1 MKLMFQKERKTRKMT
16 GFENI
21 TTEVA
26 TDLIELV
33 NQLRGLEKSAQ
44 VNYSVQNRKTG
55 EWMRKAF
62 DYVPLDN
69 ILNKIKENQN
79 FALLQPIGVDENGI
93 NGVRCILV
101 HKSGHVFET
110 NTYPFAVKEGAKIQ
124 DEGAEITY
132 RKRYSLGAF
141 LGMATEEDTDGND
154 NEATNS
160 TERKASPRQIV
171 LLSKIYTGENLIKL
185 LKMNNIEKLEDMP
198 MSKASELISKNM
210 KQRKAENHE

>member
-1 MKLMFQKERKTRKMT
+1 MK

-21 TTEVA
+21 TPEIA

-33 NQLRGLEKSAQ
+33 NQLKGLEKSAQ

-69 ILNKIKENQN
+69 ILNKIKENKN
-79 FALLQPIGVDENGI
+79 FALLQPIGIDENGVC
-93 NGVRCILV
+93 GVKCILV

-110 NTYPFAVKEGAKIQ
+110 NTYPFAVKEGAKLQ

-154 NEATNS
+154 DEATNS
-160 TERKASPRQIV
+160 TERKASPRQVEI
-171 LLSKIYTGENLIKL
+171 LSKNYTGENLEKL

-210 KQRKAENHE
+210 KHRKVDSHE

>member
-1 MKLMFQKERKTRKMT
+1 MK

-21 TTEVA
+21 TPEIA

-69 ILNKIKENQN
+69 ILNKIKENKN
-79 FALLQPIGVDENGI
+79 FAMLQPIGIDENGVC
-93 NGVRCILV
+93 GVKCILV

-171 LLSKIYTGENLIKL
+171 VLSKIYTGENLEKL

-210 KQRKAENHE
+210 KQRKENRHE

>member
-1 MKLMFQKERKTRKMT
+1 MK

-21 TTEVA
+21 TPEIA

-69 ILNKIKENQN
+69 ILNKIKENKN
-79 FALLQPIGVDENGI
+79 FAMLQPIGIDENGVC
-93 NGVRCILV
+93 GVKCILV

-124 DEGAEITY
+124 NEGAEITY

-171 LLSKIYTGENLIKL
+171 LLSKIYIGENLEKL

-210 KQRKAENHE
+210 KQRKENRHE

>member
-1 MKLMFQKERKTRKMT
+1 MK

-21 TTEVA
+21 TPEIAV
-26 TDLIELV
+26 DLIELV
-33 NQLRGLEKSAQ
+33 NQLKGLEKSAQ

-69 ILNKIKENQN
+69 ILNKIKENKN
-79 FALLQPIGVDENGI
+79 FALLQPIGIDENGVC
-93 NGVRCILV
+93 GVKCILI

-154 NEATNS
+154 DEATNS

-171 LLSKIYTGENLIKL
+171 VLSKIYTGENLEKL
-185 LKMNNIEKLEDMP
+185 LKMNYIEKLEDMP

-210 KQRKAENHE
+210 KHRKVDSHE

>member
-1 MKLMFQKERKTRKMT
+1 MK

-21 TTEVA
+21 TPEIA

-33 NQLRGLEKSAQ
+33 NQLKGLEKSAQ

-79 FALLQPIGVDENGI
+79 FALLQPIGIDED
-93 NGVRCILV
+93 GVCGVKCILV

-110 NTYPFAVKEGAKIQ
+110 STYPFTVKEGAKIQ

-154 NEATNS
+154 DEATNS

-171 LLSKIYTGENLIKL
+171 VLSKIYTGENLEKL

-210 KQRKAENHE
+210 KHRKVDSHE

>member
-1 MKLMFQKERKTRKMT
+1 MI

-110 NTYPFAVKEGAKIQ
+110 NTYPFTVKEGAKIQ

-154 NEATNS
+154 DEATNS

-171 LLSKIYTGENLIKL
+171 ILSKIYTGNNLIKL

-210 KQRKAENHE
+210 KQRKVDSHE

>member
-1 MKLMFQKERKTRKMT
+1 MK

-21 TTEVA
+21 TPEIA

-33 NQLRGLEKSAQ
+33 NQLKGLEKSAQ

-79 FALLQPIGVDENGI
+79 FALLQPIGVDEDGI

-160 TERKASPRQIV
+160 TERKASPRQIEV
-171 LLSKIYTGENLIKL
+171 LSKIYTGDNLEKL
-185 LKMNNIEKLEDMP
+185 LNMNNIEKLEDMP

-210 KQRKAENHE
+210 KHRKVNSHE

>member
-1 MKLMFQKERKTRKMT
+1 MFQKERKTRKMI

-154 NEATNS
+154 DEATNS

-171 LLSKIYTGENLIKL
+171 VLSKIYTGENLIKL
-185 LKMNNIEKLEDMP
+185 LNMNNIEKLEDMP
-198 MSKASELISKNM
+198 MSKASELISKSM
-210 KQRKAENHE
+210 KHRKAENHE

>member
-1 MKLMFQKERKTRKMT
+1 MNWMFQKERKKRKMN

-21 TTEVA
+21 TKEVA

-62 DYVPLDN
+62 DYVPLDS
-69 ILNKIKENQN
+69 ILNKIKENNN
-79 FALLQPIGVDENGI
+79 FALLQPIGIDENGVC
-93 NGVRCILV
+93 GVKCILV

-171 LLSKIYTGENLIKL
+171 LLSKIYIGENLEKL

-210 KQRKAENHE
+210 KQRKVDSHE

>member
-1 MKLMFQKERKTRKMT
+1 MFQKERKKRKMN

-21 TTEVA
+21 TKEVA

-62 DYVPLDN
+62 DYVPLDS
-69 ILNKIKENQN
+69 ILNKIKENNN
-79 FALLQPIGVDENGI
+79 FALLQPIGIDENGVC
-93 NGVRCILV
+93 GVKCILV

-171 LLSKIYTGENLIKL
+171 LLSKIYIGENLEKL

-210 KQRKAENHE
+210 KQRKENRHE

>member
-1 MKLMFQKERKTRKMT
+1 MKLMFQKERKTRKMI

-26 TDLIELV
+26 VDLIELV

-44 VNYSVQNRKTG
+44 VNYSVKNRNTG

-110 NTYPFAVKEGAKIQ
+110 NTYPFAVKEGAKLQ

-154 NEATNS
+154 DEATNS
-160 TERKASPRQIV
+160 TERKASPRQIEV
-171 LLSKIYTGENLIKL
+171 LSKIYTGEDLIKL

-198 MSKASELISKNM
+198 MSKASELIGKIM
-210 KQRKAENHE
+210 KQRKADNHE

>member
-1 MKLMFQKERKTRKMT
+1 MK

-21 TTEVA
+21 TPEIA
-26 TDLIELV
+26 ADLIELV
-33 NQLRGLEKSAQ
+33 NQLKGLEKSAQ

-79 FALLQPIGVDENGI
+79 FAMLQPIGIDENGVC
-93 NGVRCILV
+93 GVKCILV

-110 NTYPFAVKEGAKIQ
+110 STYPFAVKEGAKIQ

-160 TERKASPRQIV
+160 TERKASPRQIEV
-171 LLSKIYTGENLIKL
+171 LSKIYTGENLEKL

-210 KQRKAENHE
+210 KHRKVNSHE

>member
-1 MKLMFQKERKTRKMT
+1 MK

-21 TTEVA
+21 TPEIA

-33 NQLRGLEKSAQ
+33 NQLKGLEKSAQ

-55 EWMRKAF
+55 ELMRKAF

-110 NTYPFAVKEGAKIQ
+110 NTYPFTVKEGAKIQ

-154 NEATNS
+154 DEATNS

-171 LLSKIYTGENLIKL
+171 VLSKIYTGENLIKL

-210 KQRKAENHE
+210 KQRKVDSHE

>member
-1 MKLMFQKERKTRKMT
+1 MK

-21 TTEVA
+21 TPEIA

-33 NQLRGLEKSAQ
+33 NQLKGLEKSAQ

-69 ILNKIKENQN
+69 ILNKIKENKN
-79 FALLQPIGVDENGI
+79 FALLQPIGIDENGVC
-93 NGVRCILV
+93 GVKCILI

-154 NEATNS
+154 DEATNS
-160 TERKASPRQIV
+160 EERKASPKQVEI
-171 LLSKIYTGENLIKL
+171 LAKNYTGENLEKL
-185 LKMNNIEKLEDMP
+185 LKKNNIEKLEDIP
-198 MSKASELISKNM
+198 MSKASELIGKIM
-210 KQRKAENHE
+210 KQRKAEKHD

>member
-1 MKLMFQKERKTRKMT
+1 MI

-21 TTEVA
+21 TPEIA

-55 EWMRKAF
+55 EWAKKEF
-62 DYVPLDN
+62 NYVPLDN
-69 ILNKIKENQN
+69 ILNKIKENHN

-110 NTYPFAVKEGAKIQ
+110 STYPFTVKEGAKIQ

-154 NEATNS
+154 DEATNS

-171 LLSKIYTGENLIKL
+171 VLSKIYTGENLIKL

>member
-1 MKLMFQKERKTRKMT
+1 MK

-21 TTEVA
+21 TPEIA

-33 NQLRGLEKSAQ
+33 NQLKGLEKSAQ

-69 ILNKIKENQN
+69 ILNKVKENQN
-79 FALLQPIGVDENGI
+79 FALLQPIGVDEDGI

-110 NTYPFAVKEGAKIQ
+110 NTYPFTLKEGAKIQ

-154 NEATNS
+154 DEATNS

-171 LLSKIYTGENLIKL
+171 VLSKIYTGENLTKL
-185 LKMNNIEKLEDMP
+185 LKMNNIEKLEDMS
-198 MSKASELISKNM
+198 MSKASELIGKNM

>member
-1 MKLMFQKERKTRKMT
+1 MT

-185 LKMNNIEKLEDMP
+185 LKMNNIKKLEDMP

>member
-1 MKLMFQKERKTRKMT
+1 MFQKERKTRKMK

-21 TTEVA
+21 TPEIA

-55 EWMRKAF
+55 EWMHKAF

-93 NGVRCILV
+93 NGVSCILV

-160 TERKASPRQIV
+160 TERKASPRQIEV
-171 LLSKIYTGENLIKL
+171 LSKIYTGENLEKL
-185 LKMNNIEKLEDMP
+185 LNMNNIEKLEDMP

-210 KQRKAENHE
+210 KHRKVNSHE

>member
-1 MKLMFQKERKTRKMT
+1 MK

-21 TTEVA
+21 TPEIA

-33 NQLRGLEKSAQ
+33 NQLKGLEKSAQ

-69 ILNKIKENQN
+69 ILNKIKENKN
-79 FALLQPIGVDENGI
+79 FALLQPIGIDENGVC
-93 NGVRCILV
+93 GVKCILV

-110 NTYPFAVKEGAKIQ
+110 STYPFTVNEGAKIQ

-154 NEATNS
+154 DEATNS

-171 LLSKIYTGENLIKL
+171 VLSKIYTGENLEKL

-210 KQRKAENHE
+210 KHRKVDSHE

>member
-1 MKLMFQKERKTRKMT
+1 MK

-21 TTEVA
+21 TPEIA
-26 TDLIELV
+26 TDLITLV
-33 NQLRGLEKSAQ
+33 NQLKGLEKSAQ
-44 VNYSVQNRKTG
+44 VNYSVKNRNTG

-62 DYVPLDN
+62 DYVPLDS
-69 ILNKIKENQN
+69 ILNKIKENNN
-79 FALLQPIGVDENGI
+79 FALLQPIGIDENGVC
-93 NGVRCILV
+93 GVKCILV

-110 NTYPFAVKEGAKIQ
+110 STYPFAVKEGAKIQ

-160 TERKASPRQIV
+160 TERKASPRQV
-171 LLSKIYTGENLIKL
+171 EVLSKIYTGENLIKL

-210 KQRKAENHE
+210 KQRKVDSHE

>member
-1 MKLMFQKERKTRKMT
+1 MK

-21 TTEVA
+21 TPEIA

-33 NQLRGLEKSAQ
+33 NQLKGLEKSAQ

-55 EWMRKAF
+55 EWVKKEF
-62 DYVPLDN
+62 NYVPLDN
-69 ILNKIKENQN
+69 ILNKIKENKN
-79 FALLQPIGVDENGI
+79 FALLQPIGIDENGVC
-93 NGVRCILV
+93 GVKCILV

-110 NTYPFAVKEGAKIQ
+110 STYPFTVKEGAKIQ

-154 NEATNS
+154 DEATNS

-171 LLSKIYTGENLIKL
+171 VLSKIYTGENLEKL

-210 KQRKAENHE
+210 KHRKVDSHE

>member
-1 MKLMFQKERKTRKMT
+1 MK

-21 TTEVA
+21 TPEIA

-33 NQLRGLEKSAQ
+33 NQLKGLEKSAQ
-44 VNYSVQNRKTG
+44 VNYSVKNRNTG

-79 FALLQPIGVDENGI
+79 FALLQPIGIDENGVC
-93 NGVRCILV
+93 GVKCILV

-110 NTYPFAVKEGAKIQ
+110 STYPFTVNAGAKIQ

-154 NEATNS
+154 DEATNS
-160 TERKASPRQIV
+160 TERKASPRQV
-171 LLSKIYTGENLIKL
+171 ELLNKAYTGENLEKL
-185 LKMNNIEKLEDMP
+185 LMMNKIEKLEDMP
-198 MSKASELISKNM
+198 MSKASELIGKIM
-210 KQRKAENHE
+210 KQRKAEKHD

>member
-1 MKLMFQKERKTRKMT
+1 MK

-21 TTEVA
+21 TPEIA

-33 NQLRGLEKSAQ
+33 NQLKGLEKSAQ
-44 VNYSVQNRKTG
+44 VNYSVKNRNTG

-79 FALLQPIGVDENGI
+79 FAMLQPIGIDENGVC
-93 NGVRCILV
+93 GVKCILV

-110 NTYPFAVKEGAKIQ
+110 STYPFAVKEGAKIQ

-154 NEATNS
+154 DEATNS
-160 TERKASPRQIV
+160 TERKASPRQIEV
-171 LLSKIYTGENLIKL
+171 LSKIYTGENLIKL

-210 KQRKAENHE
+210 KHRKVDSHE

>member
-1 MKLMFQKERKTRKMT
+1 MK

-21 TTEVA
+21 TPEIA
-26 TDLIELV
+26 TDLITLV
-33 NQLRGLEKSAQ
+33 NQLKGLEKSAQ
-44 VNYSVQNRKTG
+44 VNYSVKNRNTG

-62 DYVPLDN
+62 DYVPLDS
-69 ILNKIKENQN
+69 ILNKIKENNN
-79 FALLQPIGVDENGI
+79 FALLQPIGIDENGVC
-93 NGVRCILV
+93 GVKCILV

-110 NTYPFAVKEGAKIQ
+110 STYPFAVKEGAKIQ

-160 TERKASPRQIV
+160 TERKASPRQV
-171 LLSKIYTGENLIKL
+171 EVLSKIYKGENLIKL

-210 KQRKAENHE
+210 KQRKVDSHE

>member
-1 MKLMFQKERKTRKMT
+1 MK

-21 TTEVA
+21 TPEIA

-33 NQLRGLEKSAQ
+33 NQLKGLEKSAQ

-79 FALLQPIGVDENGI
+79 FALLQPIGVDEDGI

-160 TERKASPRQIV
+160 TERKASPRQIEV
-171 LLSKIYTGENLIKL
+171 LSKIYTGENLEKL

-210 KQRKAENHE
+210 KHRKANSHE

>member
-1 MKLMFQKERKTRKMT
+1 MK

-21 TTEVA
+21 TPEIA

-33 NQLRGLEKSAQ
+33 NQLKGLEKSAQ
-44 VNYSVQNRKTG
+44 VKYSVKNNKTG
-55 EWMRKAF
+55 EWTQKSF

-79 FALLQPIGVDENGI
+79 FALLQPIGIDENGVC
-93 NGVRCILV
+93 GVKCILV

-110 NTYPFAVKEGAKIQ
+110 STYPFAVKEGAKLQ

-154 NEATNS
+154 DEASNS
-160 TERKASPRQIV
+160 EERKASPKQVEI
-171 LLSKIYTGENLIKL
+171 LAKNYTGENLEKL
-185 LKMNNIEKLEDMP
+185 LKMNGIEKLEDMA
-198 MSKASELISKNM
+198 MTKASELIGKIISK
-210 KQRKAENHE
+210 RKVEKHD

>member
-1 MKLMFQKERKTRKMT
+1 MN

-21 TTEVA
+21 TPEIA

-33 NQLRGLEKSAQ
+33 NQLKGLEKSAQ
-44 VNYSVQNRKTG
+44 VNSSVKNKSTG
-55 EWMRKAF
+55 ELMKKAF

-69 ILNKIKENQN
+69 ILNKIKENKN
-79 FALLQPIGVDENGI
+79 FALLQPIGIDENGVC
-93 NGVRCILV
+93 GVKCMLV

-110 NTYPFAVKEGAKIQ
+110 NTYPFAVKEDAKLQ

-154 NEATNS
+154 DEATNS
-160 TERKASPRQIV
+160 TERKASPRQLEV
-171 LLSKIYTGENLIKL
+171 LRNNYTGENLEKL
-185 LKMNNIEKLEDMP
+185 LKVNKIEKLEDMP
-198 MSKASELISKNM
+198 MSKASDLIGKIM
-210 KQRKAENHE
+210 KQRKADNHE